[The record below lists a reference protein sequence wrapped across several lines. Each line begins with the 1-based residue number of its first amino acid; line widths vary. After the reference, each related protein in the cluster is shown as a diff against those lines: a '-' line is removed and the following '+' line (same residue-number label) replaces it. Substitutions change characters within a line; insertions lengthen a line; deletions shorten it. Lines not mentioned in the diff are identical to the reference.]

1 MIVLTVILAVLGV
14 AILAIG
20 AAGIAGILP
29 GNSVIGLRI
38 PEVRKSKEMWVMGH
52 KIAGPAWAGAGLALL
67 GAALVSLRAS
77 GFLWLII
84 AMLVIGALVLLGM
97 GAGMAAHAL
106 AQIDARRKAAEAS
119 AEGGCCSEDG
129 GCGCGSADGDAGAC
143 GTGEAGAGDA
153 CADGACGDHVSANG
167 AAAGSATA
175 GSAASQHGCG
185 SSNQPTAAECASGNA
200 CGSCSLNGA
209 CEGGGA
215 AFDTAGTARV
225 STATPDVAAA
235 RQAAAVQDQR

>member
-143 GTGEAGAGDA
+143 GTGEADGAGA
-153 CADGACGDHVSANG
+153 GAAG
-167 AAAGSATA
+167 AAA
-175 GSAASQHGCG
+175 QHGC
-185 SSNQPTAAECASGNA
+185 SSTGQPTAAECASGNA